1 MEHKYSKLKKNTLKG
16 EILIS
21 ARNKYIELIATDF
34 LIEQIIPI
42 EYIDKQIQLVN
53 LNNSTLIIDDT
64 LRLKYITELLSK
76 ECIKGTSNLISTICL

>member
-21 ARNKYIELIATDF
+21 ARNKYIELIANDF

-64 LRLKYITELLSK
+64 LRLKYITELLYK
-76 ECIKGTSNLISTICL
+76 ECIKGTSNLIATICL

>member
-1 MEHKYSKLKKNTLKG
+1 MEHKYSKLNKKTLKG

-21 ARNKYIELIATDF
+21 ARNKYIELIANDF

-53 LNNSTLIIDDT
+53 LNNSTLILDDR
-64 LRLKYITELLSK
+64 LRLKYIKELLNK
-76 ECIKGTSNLISTICL
+76 ECIKGTSKIIATICL